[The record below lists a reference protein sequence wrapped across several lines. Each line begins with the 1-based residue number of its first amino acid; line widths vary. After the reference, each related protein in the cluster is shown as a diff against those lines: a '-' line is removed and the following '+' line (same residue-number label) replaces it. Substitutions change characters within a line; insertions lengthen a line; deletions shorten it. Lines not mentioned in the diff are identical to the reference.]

1 MNEHLTRRRFFYQN
15 LTGLGGVALLDLLRR
30 DPLMAR
36 RVTET
41 PLSPR
46 HPHHAA
52 KAKSCIFLTML
63 GGVSQVDTFDPKP
76 ALQRFDGTAMDWSKE
91 KTTDQPGL
99 FAKPRL
105 ITASPF
111 RFARH
116 GKCGME
122 ISELFPIL
130 PPAPTIW
137 RWSGPFR
144 LTTATIP
151 PQFSK

>member
-1 MNEHLTRRRFFYQN
+1 MNLDLARRRFLYQ
-15 LTGLGGVALLDLLRR
+15 GLMGVGGIAVLDLLNQ
-30 DPLMAR
+30 DLLGATAKNNPLA
-36 RVTET
+36 
-41 PLSPR
+41 PKP
-46 HPHHAA
+46 PHHPA

-76 ALQRFDGTAMDWSKE
+76 ALDKFDGTAMDWTKE

-122 ISELFPIL
+122 ISELFPNL
-130 PPAPTIW
+130 A
-137 RWSGPFR
+137 
-144 LTTATIP
+144 
-151 PQFSK
+151 